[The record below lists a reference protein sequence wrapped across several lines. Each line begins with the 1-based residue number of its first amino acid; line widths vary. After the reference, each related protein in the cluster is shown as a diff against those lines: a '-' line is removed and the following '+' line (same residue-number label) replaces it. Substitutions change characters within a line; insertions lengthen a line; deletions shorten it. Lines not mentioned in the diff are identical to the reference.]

1 MPRTLLRA
9 NSNNRRQSHSPS
21 FRWKKFWIRAS
32 RVKRK
37 IYGIGLSYKKVRF
50 YVVLD
55 KHWCKHA
62 IFFFIF
68 QIRPSWIINTKKVY
82 KNYFKGYDYYVEHKF
97 KSKNAVKYLRKL
109 CINRLQIM
117 KISTSVKL
125 RISIFIFVWLIE
137 MRNCKDIHSIYIKIF
152 FFLHTQLAVW
162 GVWICKQSF
171 AINIYDC
178 VVISFWVFIIFRSS

>member
-9 NSNNRRQSHSPS
+9 NSNNRWPPPPLPEG
-21 FRWKKFWIRAS
+21 KTFWIRAS
-32 RVKRK
+32 RVKCK
-37 IYGIGLSYKKVRF
+37 INGIGFISVARYKKVRF

-82 KNYFKGYDYYVEHKF
+82 KNYFKGYDYYVEQKF

-109 CINRLQIM
+109 CINRLQLM

-125 RISIFIFVWLIE
+125 RISIFIFVWLME
-137 MRNCKDIHSIYIKIF
+137 MRNCKDIYIVYIYKNTF
-152 FFLHTQLAVW
+152 FSTYAT
-162 GVWICKQSF
+162 
-171 AINIYDC
+171 
-178 VVISFWVFIIFRSS
+178 